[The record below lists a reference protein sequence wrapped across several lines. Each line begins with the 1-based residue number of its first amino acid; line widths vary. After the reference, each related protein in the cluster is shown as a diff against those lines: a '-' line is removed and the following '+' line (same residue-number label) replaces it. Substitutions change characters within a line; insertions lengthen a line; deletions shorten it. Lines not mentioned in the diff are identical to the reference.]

1 MKTVIM
7 SDYRIEN
14 QSLFQTICL
23 SIVLF
28 ACALSANAQSP
39 MVEVTP
45 LTGNAVRGELRELT
59 ADSLSLFV
67 EGETKDYER
76 NGVLTIKIADR
87 EETIK
92 SEESLHEVS
101 LVDGSQ
107 MNARKITYDGT
118 QFSILTTNLGKLE
131 GKGSLLHHVRY
142 AEGDTT
148 TLSLWKEILARDSK
162 QDLLVINKEE
172 SIDFVEGVI
181 SKLDEKAV
189 YFLLD
194 GEEIPVGI
202 NKVFGIV
209 LSRKPGPSNAIG
221 KLLMANDDQYALSSL
236 SISDGQ
242 ISAVSESGLRLST
255 GLDNIE
261 MIDFRQGRLVYL
273 SDLEPRTHDYTP
285 FFDEEWKMRVDQNF
299 DGNPLRIGSQTFK
312 RGLCIH
318 SKTLLKYR
326 LGGQYRRFQAVMG
339 IEELVGNK
347 GHTHVLI
354 KADEDVLFEG
364 DVTGSDEPISLDFDV
379 SERRD
384 LEILVDFGADLAVA
398 DHLALGDARL
408 IK

>member
-1 MKTVIM
+1 MI
-7 SDYRIEN
+7 DYR
-14 QSLFQTICL
+14 L
-23 SIVLF
+23 SIHTFLQTLL
-28 ACALSANAQSP
+28 AAALSVSTVTVSAQSKL
-39 MVEVTP
+39 VEMTP
-45 LTGNAVRGELRELT
+45 LTGSAVKGELKELSAESVT
-59 ADSLSLFV
+59 LIA
-67 EGETKDYER
+67 EGETQTFAR
-76 NGVLTIKIADR
+76 NSLLTIEIADR

-92 SEESLHEVS
+92 SEEVRHEVA

-107 MNARKITYDGT
+107 INAQQITYDGT
-118 QFSILTTNLGKLE
+118 QFSLLTPHLGKLE
-131 GKGSLLHHVRY
+131 GKGSLLRHVRY
-142 AEGDTT
+142 SEGNTT
-148 TLSLWKEILARDSK
+148 TLARWNDILTRESK

-194 GEEIPVGI
+194 NEEIPVGI
-202 NKVFGIV
+202 SKVFGIV
-209 LSRKPGPSNAIG
+209 LSRKDTSSEAIG
-221 KLLMANDDQYALSSL
+221 ELHMANDDRFPLASL
-236 SISDGQ
+236 NYRDDKL
-242 ISAVSESGLRLST
+242 SAVTSSGLQFST
-255 GLDNIE
+255 SLDHIK

-285 FFDEEWKMRVDQNF
+285 FFNEEWKMRIDQNF
-299 DGNPLRIGSQTFK
+299 DGNPLRIGNQSFK

-326 LGGQYRRFQAVMG
+326 LGSQYRRFQAVMG

-347 GHTHVLI
+347 GHTHVVI
-354 KADEDVLFEG
+354 KADEEVLFEG
-364 DVTGSDEPISLDFDV
+364 DVVGSDEPIALDFEI
-379 SERRD
+379 SGKRD